1 MCSSRET
8 FAVVLEF
15 APSLTRPKVWNL
27 TQKML
32 GNQETYNLNAKA
44 AESHGL
50 LRFMEWFLTKYG
62 PDFAALEPEV
72 ARRMSLL
79 QSASQAAL
87 SMDVVLRQEGRT
99 MGRSQCQTLFQN
111 YMRFLTLYLRAGG
124 VWRPKCHLL
133 VHLIQRALVKGNPRL
148 YSTYRDESL
157 NGIIAKIARSA
168 HRRTW
173 ANVIHWKCNRFHKKN
188 FDSYLEQ

>member
-1 MCSSRET
+1 MCSFRET

-32 GNQETYNLNAKA
+32 GNQKHTTSTPKQLNLMGFFTLWSGSSQSMA
-44 AESHGL
+44 
-50 LRFMEWFLTKYG
+50 LTLQ
-62 PDFAALEPEV
+62 PLEREV
-72 ARRMSLL
+72 ARRLSLL

-111 YMRFLTLYLRAGG
+111 YTRFLTLYLRAGG

-168 HRRTW
+168 HRWTW

-188 FDSYLEQ
+188 FDGYLEQ